1 MEFWKALHRARILW
15 MSLQVPKNSLHLS
28 IISVFFA
35 FLSVWNLNFLW
46 LLLSLFSC
54 VDPPASTRPTRGG
67 KSERV
72 SSKITR
78 DSGRGE
84 GGAEAR
90 TLSPTLMKDI
100 SCEDDKGRIMEE
112 VMKTYI
118 KQQEKLNVILRR
130 KQQLQMVQWQSEC
143 ISPWAAGSWC
153 ELAGSTLSITDCII

>member
-1 MEFWKALHRARILW
+1 MEIILK
-15 MSLQVPKNSLHLS
+15 SFDFNATEFCDVTAGSQKLPSPFCNLSFLCIFVPLE
-28 IISVFFA
+28 SVIVVLCFFP
-35 FLSVWNLNFLW
+35 
-46 LLLSLFSC
+46 C
-54 VDPPASTRPTRGG
+54 VDPPVSARPARGG
-67 KSERV
+67 KSDRV

-84 GGAEAR
+84 GGAEAP

-130 KQQLQMVQWQSEC
+130 KQQLQMVPWQSES
-143 ISPWAAGSWC
+143 ISPCSRELVWAC
-153 ELAGSTLSITDCII
+153 RLHITDCII